1 MLLERVEGVPWA
13 AAAEVEAEVEA
24 GVEAEAEAEAEA
36 EVEGAALLAADPGRG
51 ACCAAAAA
59 DAAWCHHRRLR
70 SAGARHSIRY
80 PTVGSDPRS
89 SPRWA

>member
-1 MLLERVEGVPWA
+1 MLPERVEGMPWA
-13 AAAEVEAEVEA
+13 AAVEAEVEA
-24 GVEAEAEAEAEA
+24 GVEAEAEVGV
-36 EVEGAALLAADPGRG
+36 EVEGAALWAADPGRG

-80 PTVGSDPRS
+80 PKVGPDPRS
-89 SPRWA
+89 SQRWA